1 MYDRT
6 YGSLPKML
14 GRHEVDCKEMMAY
27 QYLPI
32 KLAGATSITREP
44 RVAPFDAL
52 IGAAC
57 CDFVADYGLG
67 RFVESHVYLTAKH
80 LFQGPGGTFNRLG
93 WHCDGFMTDDVNY
106 IWANRS
112 PTIFNDSSFS
122 LTMDD
127 KLSMAEMQAQAAP
140 WRDCDYGVCALLRLD
155 QFVVHRVQE
164 PAATEL
170 RTFFKLSI
178 SRDRYDLEGNAKNY
192 LLDYD
197 WPMRPRSMARN
208 VPQHMEALHRK

>member
-1 MYDRT
+1 MTGRT
-6 YGSLPKML
+6 YGAMPKVL
-14 GRHEVDCKEMMAY
+14 GRHEVACKEMMSY

-32 KLAGATSITREP
+32 KLPGQTSVTREQ
-44 RVAPFDAL
+44 RLAPFDAL
-52 IGAAC
+52 IGASC
-57 CDFVADYGLG
+57 RDFVADYGLG
-67 RFVESHVYLTAKH
+67 RFVDSHVYITAKH

-112 PTIFNDSSFS
+112 PTVFNDSSFS
-122 LTMDD
+122 LSMDD
-127 KLSMAEMQAQAAP
+127 RLSMAEMQAQAAP
-140 WRDCDYGVCALLRLD
+140 WRDCDYGVCVLLRLD

-164 PAATEL
+164 PSSTEL

-197 WPMRPRSMARN
+197 WPMRPRSQERN
-208 VPQHMEALHRK
+208 VPQLLAA